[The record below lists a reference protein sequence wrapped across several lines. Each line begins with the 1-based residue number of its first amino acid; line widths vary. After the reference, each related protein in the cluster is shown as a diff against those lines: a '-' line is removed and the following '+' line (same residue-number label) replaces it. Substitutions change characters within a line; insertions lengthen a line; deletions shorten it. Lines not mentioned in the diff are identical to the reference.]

1 MLSADGEV
9 VVVVVL
15 VEAGGRRGACDGDV
29 VVVVLVAGGRRA
41 CDVSCSG
48 SLSSSCE
55 QAVSVDDGDVLCV
68 LYEPDTIRFVT
79 DGTGDDDDDDVILAM
94 STA

>member
-1 MLSADGEV
+1 MLTADGEVMV
-9 VVVVVL
+9 VVVVV
-15 VEAGGRRGACDGDV
+15 V
-29 VVVVLVAGGRRA
+29 VTGGRRA

-55 QAVSVDDGDVLCV
+55 QAVSVDDGDVLCA
-68 LYEPDTIRFVT
+68 LYEPGTSTLVT

-94 STA
+94 SDA